1 MFVYIHKT
9 DESIIFKNPTQ
20 HTSFTVFYLEE
31 ELQVVLGCGFVV
43 DDGEMFVLDREV
55 YSNMIPLQ

>member
-1 MFVYIHKT
+1 MHL
-9 DESIIFKNPTQ
+9 S
-20 HTSFTVFYLEE
+20 
-31 ELQVVLGCGFVV
+31 LGCGFVV